1 MFKRVNVKIFVDE
14 NMVYDS
20 TGKTV
25 IGVMLKIISYLSAH
39 NTVTTKITLN

>member
-1 MFKRVNVKIFVDE
+1 MFKKVNVKIFVDE

-20 TGKTV
+20 HGKTV
-25 IGVMLKIISYLSAH
+25 LGVMIKILSYLSAH